1 MTTTNEHTERA
12 KAILAA
18 LDSLKD
24 DAAAHIFPSDLEK
37 CSNSECAVTVYSVR
51 MGNPTEKTVPLF
63 SREQVAAALLEAQYE
78 PAGERVGEPRYT
90 HAQIVELCRDHP
102 LHVADHIQWLYKK
115 SGVSK
120 QQLSA
125 IVNAAGTYALTIRS
139 LNTEHQARSQRA
151 KFEAELS
158 AILEVQRPALKPSV
172 FLQNI
177 HHAYAQ
183 LDGTYAWPNSREGD
197 MLKQAKTE
205 IESAHGIKERA

>member
-1 MTTTNEHTERA
+1 MNKRNERA
-12 KAILAA
+12 ELIAA
-18 LDSLKD
+18 LRNQAKHEIGTQKLLMD
-24 DAAAHIFPSDLEK
+24 
-37 CSNSECAVTVYSVR
+37 
-51 MGNPTEKTVPLF
+51 
-63 SREQVAAALLEAQYE
+63 AAALLEAQYE

-205 IESAHGIKERA
+205 IEAAIAQAKGARK